1 MGRAPSINSIVC
13 TSFISLSG
21 GTLKGS
27 SAGNKAA
34 YRVRIFLT
42 HPLIY
47 YRLHLG
53 VSQHLQANLFLYIV
67 LTNNIRL
74 VILRLLLELIMLRS
88 RLGV

>member
-34 YRVRIFLT
+34 YRVRIFFNSSFILLSALSRCVAAPT
-42 HPLIY
+42 GKPFPLYCFDKQYSIGDPAAFTWAY
-47 YRLHLG
+47 NA
-53 VSQHLQANLFLYIV
+53 S
-67 LTNNIRL
+67 
-74 VILRLLLELIMLRS
+74 
-88 RLGV
+88 